1 MDKYL
6 KKIIEKNLI
15 NINKLKFFNNNN
27 NKDSE
32 AEYNTN
38 KFVLNNMNDLI
49 NIPIQQLRTA
59 QLKNFSGA
67 LFDQLYEEA
76 MAIEHNQDI
85 KVQNN
90 TSFNE
95 EIKVTPSKTNKG
107 KKNKIRNVNGVG
119 QKPILYKLIKKDA
132 NKNKE
137 KLVKK
142 NIHKKPEPLN

>member
-95 EIKVTPSKTNKG
+95 EIKITPSKTNKG
-107 KKNKIRNVNGVG
+107 
-119 QKPILYKLIKKDA
+119 
-132 NKNKE
+132 
-137 KLVKK
+137 
-142 NIHKKPEPLN
+142 

>member
-1 MDKYL
+1 MF
-6 KKIIEKNLI
+6 NGH
-15 NINKLKFFNNNN
+15 NHKLKFSNNNN
-27 NKDSE
+27 NKDAE

-67 LFDQLYEEA
+67 LFDQLHEET

-95 EIKVTPSKTNKG
+95 EIKITPSKTNKG
-107 KKNKIRNVNGVG
+107 
-119 QKPILYKLIKKDA
+119 
-132 NKNKE
+132 
-137 KLVKK
+137 
-142 NIHKKPEPLN
+142 